1 MLNINILLKFKN
13 LIINNIMILS
23 EFQEK
28 AINGIKNN
36 KHVLITAHTGS
47 GKTLPAE
54 YAIEHYLK
62 LGKKV
67 IYTSPIKALSNQKYN
82 DFSNKFKDIGI
93 LTGDIKHNPSASLL
107 IMTTEILQNQ
117 LFRLNNKD
125 NIHSYLEFEI
135 DIENDLA
142 CVIFDEIHYIN
153 DKDRGHVWE
162 NTIMLL
168 PHNISF
174 VMLSATIGNPK
185 EFSKWI
191 EYVKNKEV
199 VICSTDERVVPLVF
213 YNYFVTPE
221 KCIDKIKDKKK
232 KKNIYDYND
241 KLNIIKDTKIIN
253 NNIENINKCIS
264 IVNKIDYSNNNYVI
278 NKLCKKLK
286 ELEMFPALF
295 FVFSRKQVEKIAK
308 EISIPLFEQGEKD
321 YNISSVCKQLLVSK
335 LTNWKEYILLPEYQL
350 YVNLLEK
357 GIGYHHAGMLPVFR
371 EMIEMLYEKKYIK
384 VLIATETFA
393 VGINMPTKT
402 VCFTS
407 LFKHDGVSKRKLYS
421 HEFIQMAGRAGRRN
435 IDKIGNVI
443 LLTNLYEK
451 ISEND
456 YYNILNSKSQYIR
469 SKFKINYTLI
479 LHFLSSDKPLV
490 EIQNFIKKSLM
501 NNDIKKELENIKNNI
516 KYYENE
522 IKDKSF
528 FIKNQEKIEK
538 YIKIKKQYDISNT
551 NKRKKIKK
559 EMDELNINEDE
570 LKLYNTIK
578 SNIICL
584 KNENSNF
591 TYVDNYIHNYIDNII
606 EILNDNNYLTNNN
619 LTNKGKMVCMI
630 NEINP
635 FIFCDLYENTNGF
648 KEYTGSELF
657 STLSY
662 FYELKDNTL
671 NNDIINIQK
680 IIDKYKDIELKY
692 NIFLTDVN
700 LQPIMYIYVK
710 EWIEE
715 CNDIKSCNSFIDKF
729 KRQTGLYIGEF
740 IKCCL
745 KLINLSNELKT
756 VCLYFNNN
764 DLLEKIENSLPKI
777 MKFIITNNSL
787 YI

>member
-54 YAIEHYLK
+54 YAIEYYLK

-67 IYTSPIKALSNQKYN
+67 IYTSPIKALSNQKYS
-82 DFSNKFKDIGI
+82 DFSDKFKDIGI
-93 LTGDIKHNPSASLL
+93 LTGDIKHNPSASLI

-125 NIHSYLEFEI
+125 NIQSYLDFEI
-135 DIENDLA
+135 DIEKELA

-153 DKDRGHVWE
+153 DKERGYVWE

-168 PHNISF
+168 PSNVSF
-174 VMLSATIGNPK
+174 VMLSATIGNPI

-191 EYVKNKEV
+191 EDIKNKEV
-199 VICSTDERVVPLVF
+199 VICSTEERVVPLIF

-221 KCIDKIKDKKK
+221 KCIDKIKDKKQK
-232 KKNIYDYND
+232 MNICEYND

-253 NNIENINKCIS
+253 NNIENINKCITT
-264 IVNKIDYSNNNYVI
+264 VNKIEYSNNNYVI
-278 NKLCKKLK
+278 NNLCNKLK
-286 ELEMFPALF
+286 ELDMFPALF

-308 EISIPLFEQGEKD
+308 EINIPLFEPGEKD

-456 YYNILNSKSQYIR
+456 YYNILNSKSQYIK

-479 LHFLSSDKPLV
+479 LYFLSSNKPLI
-490 EIQNFIKKSLM
+490 EIQNYINKSLM
-501 NNDIKKELENIKNNI
+501 NNDINKELENIKNNI
-516 KYYENE
+516 SYYEKE

-538 YIKIKKQYDISNT
+538 YIKIKNLYDISNT
-551 NKRKKIKK
+551 NKRKKLIK
-559 EMDELNINEDE
+559 EMSELNINKEE
-570 LKLYNTIK
+570 IKLYNIIK
-578 SNIICL
+578 SDIIFL
-584 KNENSNF
+584 KNEKSNLI
-591 TYVDNYIHNYIDNII
+591 YVNNYINNYVDNII
-606 EILNDNNYLTNNN
+606 EILNDNNYLSVNN

-662 FYELKDNTL
+662 FYDLKDNTL
-671 NNDIINIQK
+671 NKDIIKIQK

-700 LQPIMYIYVK
+700 LQSIMYIYIK
-710 EWIEE
+710 EWIED
-715 CNDIKSCNSFIDKF
+715 CNDIKSCNIFIDKF